1 MTGVTAHV
9 FVDESKR
16 GGYLMTAAAVL
27 PGDLN
32 RARQAVRSL
41 ILPGQRRLHF
51 THESDNRR
59 KQILDVIAELS
70 PTATIYDG
78 SAHDRRRQREACL
91 TGLIADL
98 ATAGTRMLV
107 LETDES
113 VLELDRRIL
122 YRSTRLHGC
131 EALEYRHHRAHEE
144 PLLAIPDA
152 LAWCWQRGGPWKVRA
167 KDFVS
172 AVKTV

>member
-1 MTGVTAHV
+1 MRVTAHV
-9 FVDESKR
+9 FVDETKR
-16 GGYLMTAAAVL
+16 GGYLVTAAAVL
-27 PGDLN
+27 PGDLK
-32 RARQAVRSL
+32 RARQAVRGL

-59 KQILDVIAELS
+59 KQILDVIAELK
-70 PTATIYDG
+70 PAATVYDG
-78 SAHDRRRQREACL
+78 SAHNRRRQREACL
-91 TGLIADL
+91 DGLIADL
-98 ATAGTRMLV
+98 AITGARMLV

-152 LAWCWQRGGPWKVRA
+152 LAWCWQRGGSWKARA

-172 AVKTV
+172 AVKTI

>member
-1 MTGVTAHV
+1 VTAHV

-16 GGYLMTAAAVL
+16 GGYLVTSAAML

-32 RARQAVRSL
+32 RARQAIRGL

-59 KQILDVIAELS
+59 KQILDVLAALH
-70 PTATIYDG
+70 PAVTIYDG

-91 TGLIADL
+91 NGLIADL
-98 ATAGTRMLV
+98 AATRARMLV
-107 LETDES
+107 IETDES

-131 EALEYRHHRAHEE
+131 ETLEYRHHRAHEE

-152 LAWCWQRGGPWKVRA
+152 LAWCWQRGGPWKARA
-167 KDFVS
+167 KDFVCDL
-172 AVKTV
+172 KTV

>member
-1 MTGVTAHV
+1 MTAHV

-16 GGYLMTAAAVL
+16 GGYLVTAAAVL
-27 PGDLN
+27 PGGLSLG
-32 RARQAVRSL
+32 RQVIRGL

-59 KQILDVIAELS
+59 KQILDAIAELH
-70 PTATIYDG
+70 PAVTIYDG
-78 SAHDRRRQREACL
+78 SAHERRRQREACL
-91 TGLIADL
+91 DGLIADL
-98 ATAGTRMLV
+98 AATDARLLV
-107 LETDES
+107 IETDES

-152 LAWCWQRGGPWKVRA
+152 LAWCWQRGGFWKARA
-167 KDFVS
+167 KEFVS
-172 AVKTV
+172 DVRVV

>member
-1 MTGVTAHV
+1 MLAVTAHV

-16 GGYLMTAAAVL
+16 GGYLVTAAAVL
-27 PGDLN
+27 PSDLG
-32 RARQAVRSL
+32 RARQAVRGL

-51 THESDNRR
+51 THENDNRR
-59 KQILDVIAELS
+59 KQILDVIAELH
-70 PTATIYDG
+70 PAVTIYDG

-91 TGLIADL
+91 NGLVADL
-98 ATAGTRMLV
+98 ATTSTRMLV

-113 VLELDRRIL
+113 VLDLDRRVL

-152 LAWCWQRGGPWKVRA
+152 LAWCRQRGGPWKTRA
-167 KDFVS
+167 KDFVVG
-172 AVKTV
+172 VKIV

>member
-1 MTGVTAHV
+1 MVRVTAHV

-16 GGYLMTAAAVL
+16 GGYLVTAAAVL
-27 PGDLN
+27 ASDLG
-32 RARQAVRSL
+32 RARPRVRGL
-41 ILPGQRRLHF
+41 ILPGQRRLHC

-59 KQILDVIAELS
+59 KQILDVIAELR
-70 PTATIYDG
+70 PAVTIYDG
-78 SAHDRRRQREACL
+78 SAHHRRRQREACL
-91 TGLIADL
+91 NGLIADL

-167 KDFVS
+167 REFVV